1 MEIYLNPLGVAVCT
15 SGSDPGGLRSARR
28 EGAIPLS
35 ITVSTAGSNP
45 AGVGS
50 TPNRGYQAI
59 RSEIV
64 CKSFYSYP
72 VGRRIRSVHLFK
84 EWCDAYG
91 VSLV

>member
-1 MEIYLNPLGVAVCT
+1 MEIYLSPLSVAVCT

-50 TPNRGYQAI
+50 TPNRGCQAI
-59 RSEIV
+59 RLGIV
-64 CKSFYSYP
+64 CKSSCFYP
-72 VGRRIRSVHLFK
+72 VGRRIRSVHSFK
-84 EWCDAYG
+84 E
-91 VSLV
+91 

>member
-15 SGSDPGGLRSARR
+15 SGSDPEGLRSARR

-50 TPNRGYQAI
+50 TPNRGARQYG
-59 RSEIV
+59 RKSYM
-64 CKSFYSYP
+64 SFYLS
-72 VGRRIRSVHLFK
+72 
-84 EWCDAYG
+84 
-91 VSLV
+91 